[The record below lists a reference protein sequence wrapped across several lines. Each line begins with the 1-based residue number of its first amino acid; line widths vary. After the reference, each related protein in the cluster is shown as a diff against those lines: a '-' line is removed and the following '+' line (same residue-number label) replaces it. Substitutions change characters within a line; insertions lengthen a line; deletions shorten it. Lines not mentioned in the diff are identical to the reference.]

1 MVTYKPKLGII
12 ESSDDAFD
20 EIGEAQP
27 RLEQFFH
34 VFGIARRRVAISAL
48 PRGGSRA
55 SMAESD
61 RRSTGAVAFLVCFHC
76 FLR

>member
-1 MVTYKPKLGII
+1 MVTY
-12 ESSDDAFD
+12 SSDDASD

-27 RLEQFFH
+27 RLEQFLH
-34 VFGIARRRVAISAL
+34 VFGITRRRVAISAL

-61 RRSTGAVAFLVCFHC
+61 RRSTGAAAFLAYFHC
-76 FLR
+76 FLCFLR